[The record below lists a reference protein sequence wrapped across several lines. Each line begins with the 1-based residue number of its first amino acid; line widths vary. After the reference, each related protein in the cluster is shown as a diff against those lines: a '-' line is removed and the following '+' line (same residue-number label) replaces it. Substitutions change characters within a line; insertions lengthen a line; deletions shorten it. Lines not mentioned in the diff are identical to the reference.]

1 MSKLIA
7 KVIGIRPQTNAKDGN
22 LFWNVGFRLEQPVQ
36 VATGLDQDNKP
47 VMESSDTFSMASD
60 TEFPEETLGK
70 WYEIDGLSLRVAVD
84 EEGSVVRHAG
94 VGQPCLN
101 ADKGRTVKFT
111 KLAEQGLVFA

>member
-1 MSKLIA
+1 MSIIA
-7 KVIGIRPQTNAKDGN
+7 KVIGIRPQTSKDGS
-22 LFWNVGFRLEQPVQ
+22 LFWNIGFRLEAPVQ
-36 VATGLDQDNKP
+36 VATGLGEDGKP
-47 VMESSDTFSMASD
+47 VVESADTFSMASE

-70 WYEIDGLSLRVAVD
+70 WYEVEGLSLRVAVD
-84 EEGSVVRHAG
+84 EDGTG